1 MLLMRQPKTPRTNNY
16 CNRRPVT
23 NWRGVRLPAR
33 IVHVEI
39 REPVTGVFTML
50 RKISLV
56 FAVAGFVLAPANA
69 TAQATPQT
77 SKAAAEASCPRS
89 PVSIYF
95 ASGDV
100 TGSAEAQALLVRI
113 GDTATRCE
121 ADTIDLI
128 AHIDPKADGDRAVTV
143 ALERLNKVARDL
155 IASGLPAGRIRIAA
169 RAPEPGEPVAG
180 PNQINVVIRKSED
193 APPASPPTHAAPVTP
208 AFSI

>member
-1 MLLMRQPKTPRTNNY
+1 
-16 CNRRPVT
+16 
-23 NWRGVRLPAR
+23 
-33 IVHVEI
+33 
-39 REPVTGVFTML
+39 VFTML
-50 RKISLV
+50 RKICLV

-69 TAQATPQT
+69 TAQTSRTATET
-77 SKAAAEASCPRS
+77 SCPRS

-100 TGSAEAQALLVRI
+100 NGSPEALALLVRL
-113 GDTATRCE
+113 GDTAARCE

-155 IASGLPAGRIRIAA
+155 IARGLPAGRIRIAA

-193 APPASPPTHAAPVTP
+193 APPAASTPSPSMPVTP
-208 AFSI
+208 AYSI

>member
-1 MLLMRQPKTPRTNNY
+1 
-16 CNRRPVT
+16 
-23 NWRGVRLPAR
+23 
-33 IVHVEI
+33 VHVEAQ
-39 REPVTGVFTML
+39 ETTAGVFTML
-50 RKISLV
+50 RGIGLV
-56 FAVAGFVLAPANA
+56 VAVAGAFLLPASA
-69 TAQATPQT
+69 TAQ
-77 SKAAAEASCPRS
+77 KAASEASCPRA

-100 TGSAEAQALLVRI
+100 NGSPEALALLVRI

-128 AHIDPKADGDRAVTV
+128 AHIDPQADGDRAVTV

-155 IASGLPAGRIRIAA
+155 IGRGLPAGRIRIAA

-193 APPASPPTHAAPVTP
+193 APAAPPPPSRLTPPLTP

>member
-1 MLLMRQPKTPRTNNY
+1 MRRKS
-16 CNRRPVT
+16 
-23 NWRGVRLPAR
+23 PAR
-33 IVHVEI
+33 IVHA
-39 REPVTGVFTML
+39 GVLEMVAGWFTML
-50 RKISLV
+50 RSVRRVIAVAGLV
-56 FAVAGFVLAPANA
+56 FAPAA
-69 TAQATPQT
+69 MAETPD
-77 SKAAAEASCPRS
+77 ASCPHA

-100 TGSAEAQALLVRI
+100 DGSPEAQALLVRI

-128 AHIDPKADGDRAVTV
+128 AHIDPQADGDRAVTV

-155 IASGLPAGRIRIAA
+155 IARGLPAGRIRIAA

-193 APPASPPTHAAPVTP
+193 AAPPAPPSRLTQPVTP

>member
-1 MLLMRQPKTPRTNNY
+1 M
-16 CNRRPVT
+16 
-23 NWRGVRLPAR
+23 
-33 IVHVEI
+33 
-39 REPVTGVFTML
+39 FTML
-50 RKISLV
+50 RTIGPVLGGLV
-56 FAVAGFVLAPANA
+56 IAAAGCVLAPASA
-69 TAQATPQT
+69 GAQSSELPT
-77 SKAAAEASCPRS
+77 SKAASEASCPHA

-100 TGSAEAQALLVRI
+100 TGSPEVLALLVRI

-128 AHIDPKADGDRAVTV
+128 AHIDPQADGDRAVTV

-155 IASGLPAGRIRIAA
+155 IARGLPAGRIRIAA

-180 PNQINVVIRKSED
+180 PNQINVVIRKSEE
-193 APPASPPTHAAPVTP
+193 APASPPVPSRLAPVTP

>member
-1 MLLMRQPKTPRTNNY
+1 
-16 CNRRPVT
+16 
-23 NWRGVRLPAR
+23 
-33 IVHVEI
+33 
-39 REPVTGVFTML
+39 ML
-50 RKISLV
+50 RTIGLV
-56 FAVAGFVLAPANA
+56 FAAAGLVLAPANA
-69 TAQATPQT
+69 TAQS
-77 SKAAAEASCPRS
+77 SKAAAEASCPHA

-100 TGSAEAQALLVRI
+100 NGSPEALALLVRI

-128 AHIDPKADGDRAVTV
+128 AHIDPSADGDRAVTV

-155 IASGLPAGRIRIAA
+155 IARGLPAGRIRIAA

-180 PNQINVVIRKSED
+180 PNQINVVIRKSEEAPA
-193 APPASPPTHAAPVTP
+193 APPAPSRLAPVTP